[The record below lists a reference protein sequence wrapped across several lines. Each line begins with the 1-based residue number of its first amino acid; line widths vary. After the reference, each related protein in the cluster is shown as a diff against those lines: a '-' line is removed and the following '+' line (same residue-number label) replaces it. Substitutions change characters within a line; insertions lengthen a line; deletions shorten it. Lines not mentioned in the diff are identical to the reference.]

1 MNNWAPSKKTI
12 TFAIIVTSCFA
23 LTYFW
28 GIYYV
33 KTKTSEIRDS
43 YKNVDSDLF
52 KKERMKAIEVM
63 AENNKDAIS
72 DLRNFFIKK
81 NDEIK
86 FIEYIE
92 RTAKDSNIDFEIK
105 TITINTENT
114 DLPKEDIL
122 VDGPVS

>member
-1 MNNWAPSKKTI
+1 MSANHSSLERASSSICSIKTPKYP
-12 TFAIIVTSCFA
+12 FS
-23 LTYFW
+23 
-28 GIYYV
+28 
-33 KTKTSEIRDS
+33 
-43 YKNVDSDLF
+43 
-52 KKERMKAIEVM
+52 
-63 AENNKDAIS
+63 IS